1 MEHNDKIRDFTDLQA
16 WQRAHELVLG
26 VYKLTNKFPK
36 SETFGLMSQLQRA
49 VVSITSNI
57 AEGFGRQTIREKIQF
72 YYQAQGS
79 LTEVKNQ
86 LIVSKDLNYI
96 SKQEFDDIMELLV
109 ISHKLLQGL
118 LRKTKS
124 FLNPKS

>member
-1 MEHNDKIRDFTDLQA
+1 MVEDNKIQDFTDLQA
-16 WQRAHELVLG
+16 WQNAHKLVLN

-36 SETFGLMSQLQRA
+36 SESFGLISQLQRA
-49 VVSITSNI
+49 SVSITSNI
-57 AEGFGRQTIREKIQF
+57 AEGFGRQTLKEKIQF

-86 LIVSKDLNYI
+86 LIISKDLEYI
-96 SKQEFDDIMELLV
+96 SKEEFNVIMEILV
-109 ISHKLLQGL
+109 VSHKLLQGL

-124 FLNPKS
+124 FLNLKS